1 MVYGEYMSAAEFPG
15 KKSRAYIISKY
26 EEIKGHLARVRDI
39 LYKVEELLEEVDAP
53 KTKAEVEKV
62 RRVVMELIGK
72 VDNAIEWM
80 KMHR

>member
-1 MVYGEYMSAAEFPG
+1 MYKEYISVAEYPR

-26 EEIKGHLARVRDI
+26 KEIKEQLAHVRDT

-62 RRVVMELIGK
+62 RRAVMELIGK

-80 KMHR
+80 KMRR